1 MILPKEAQRSSQA
14 PITPETGQDCSS
26 ALRLWLCRVW
36 VTSVMSLASQQ
47 EATGIQGTAGRRGW
61 VDRAV
66 LWFRP
71 QVATSPGKEA
81 QIPVLSPF
89 AHLGKS

>member
-1 MILPKEAQRSSQA
+1 M
-14 PITPETGQDCSS
+14 
-26 ALRLWLCRVW
+26 W

-47 EATGIQGTAGRRGW
+47 EATGIQGTAGHRGW

-89 AHLGKS
+89 ARLGKS